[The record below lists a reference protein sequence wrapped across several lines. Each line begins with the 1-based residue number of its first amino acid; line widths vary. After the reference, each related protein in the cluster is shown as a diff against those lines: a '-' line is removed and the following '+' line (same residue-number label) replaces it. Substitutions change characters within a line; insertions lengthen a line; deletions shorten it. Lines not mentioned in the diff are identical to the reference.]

1 MAKKLSFVF
10 YMLITI
16 MLSGLIIGCGG
27 DDDDNIN
34 VKNDV
39 DKLYVDDEDDLDK
52 LYKELVG
59 TYDLYRAEITYV
71 DQPKRVFEPPEISG
85 TMTISSKQK
94 ITQNLEVLGVS
105 ISLKGTFEI
114 LSDEKTMVIDNEGID
129 LISKPTYTWDG
140 KNFTTT
146 LDVGTYVEKDFW
158 RKQ

>member
-10 YMLITI
+10 YMMIVIT
-16 MLSGLIIGCGG
+16 LSGLITGCGG
-27 DDDDNIN
+27 DDNNIN
-34 VKNDV
+34 VKNDL
-39 DKLYVDDEDDLDK
+39 DKLYVDDKDDLDK

-59 TYDLYRAEITYV
+59 TYDLYRAEVTYV
-71 DQPKRVFEPPEISG
+71 DQPKQVLEPPEISG

-94 ITQNLEVLGVS
+94 ITQNLEVSDIS

-114 LSDEKTMVIDNEGID
+114 LPDEKTMVIDNVGID

-146 LDVGTYVEKDFW
+146 LDAGIYVEKDFW
-158 RKQ
+158 RKR